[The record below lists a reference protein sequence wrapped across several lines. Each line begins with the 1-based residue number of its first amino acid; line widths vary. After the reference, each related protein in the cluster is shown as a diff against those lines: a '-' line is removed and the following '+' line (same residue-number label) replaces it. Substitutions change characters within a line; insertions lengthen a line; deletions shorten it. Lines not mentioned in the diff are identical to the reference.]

1 MFTVYVLSNN
11 VGVLGVFKSKTAA
24 IREKR
29 DYADIYKGLKIDE
42 FHVYE

>member
-1 MFTVYVLSNN
+1 MFTVYVLSYNA
-11 VGVLGVFKSKTAA
+11 GVIGVFKSKIAA

-29 DYADIYKGLKIDE
+29 DYADIYKGLKIEE